1 MMRAHHQFVVSK
13 QDYRRCDKSWSASS

>member
-1 MMRAHHQFVVSK
+1 MRAHHQFVVIK